1 MGRFSLILVLALS
14 SACAAQLGPALP
26 DTKTTTAD
34 ASHAEQSPSEVRRL
48 VPRGP
53 EARGA
58 GDAGTPKSDPRASS
72 ILGTLI
78 PLIAV
83 VSLILAAAWVV
94 RRLARGSGSLAACM
108 GAGGRSPAGVLEVL
122 GRYPIGRGA
131 SLVLLRLDKRV
142 LLLSQFAGVRGSSGM
157 ATLADINDPE
167 EVASLLLRTREQE
180 GESLSARFQS
190 ILARGA
196 AKEAPD
202 VIDVTGDGPR
212 ARDAQTQASRLVGV
226 RG

>member
-1 MGRFSLILVLALS
+1 MRRFSLILVLALC
-14 SACAAQLGPALP
+14 SACPAQLGPAGP
-26 DTKTTTAD
+26 DAETITAD
-34 ASHAEQSPSEVRRL
+34 ASRAEQSSPEVRKL
-48 VPRGP
+48 GPRDP
-53 EARGA
+53 LARGA
-58 GDAGTPKSDPRASS
+58 ENSAESQTEPRASS

-78 PLIAV
+78 PLTAV

-94 RRLARGSGSLAACM
+94 RRLARGSGSLAASM

-142 LLLSQFAGVRGSSGM
+142 LLLSQFAGARGSSGM
-157 ATLADINDPE
+157 TTLADINDPE
-167 EVASLLLRTREQE
+167 EVASLLLKTREQE

-190 ILARGA
+190 ILARGT
-196 AKEAPD
+196 AKETPD

-212 ARDAQTQASRLVGV
+212 TRDAQTQASRLVGV